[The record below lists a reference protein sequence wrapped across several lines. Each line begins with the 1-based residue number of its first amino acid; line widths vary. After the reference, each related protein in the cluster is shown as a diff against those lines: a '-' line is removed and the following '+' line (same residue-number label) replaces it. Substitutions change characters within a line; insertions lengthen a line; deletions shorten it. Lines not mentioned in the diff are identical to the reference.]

1 MVNQGMGELIAE
13 ELAKAGTDPELIA
26 KLKKDRITA
35 DKELPP
41 MEFLLKLFDVPCCPR
56 GELVA
61 FTGKAKSGKT
71 FVMSMMMAAASA
83 AEALAFRRT
92 TFEPLQVLW
101 IDTEQSDQSTQDIL
115 RNRLIP
121 MVCGTGTGG
130 AGQTEGLG
138 QPERQLLPQSRG
150 RQRGSDPP
158 HDSLAQTTPP
168 YGHPS
173 YSGGETFPEYLY
185 DIFNVRT
192 ESWQERMP
200 LLMAA
205 IDMCRP
211 DLVILDGVRDLVDD
225 INNGQLA
232 HDVTERLMRVAQQAR
247 CCIVCV
253 IHQNKAAEDRT
264 LRGSIGTELTNK
276 AFEVYECEKLPDRT
290 FVLTQKLTRKYD
302 ITDSLYFT
310 VDDRGLPHQVGA
322 PTTGEMKTVVTVDSI
337 ARQTGLKAKYLIVHD
352 DGSWEVNHQLL
363 FRDALTKQ
371 GELCGGEL
379 RDRVMGLCGMKS
391 TFQYGELLEKA
402 KADGILSMRKAGKR
416 HYYWLAAPD

>member
-1 MVNQGMGELIAE
+1 MLMEKIESLGNLIAE

-26 KLKKDRITA
+26 KLKKDRITV

-92 TFEPLQVLW
+92 TLEPLQVLW

-121 MVCGTGTGG
+121 MVISSPPKLGG
-130 AGQTEGLG
+130 ARGGLK
-138 QPERQLLPQSRG
+138 ERT
-150 RQRGSDPP
+150 
-158 HDSLAQTTPP
+158 DSLVQTTPP
-168 YGHPS
+168 AGTPPR
-173 YSGGETFPEYLY
+173 SGGETFPEYLY

-192 ESWQERMP
+192 ESWQERLP

-276 AFEVYECEKLPDRT
+276 AFEVYECEKMMPSRT

-322 PTTGEMKTVVTVDSI
+322 SATTTQSQSKPDAS
-337 ARQTGLKAKYLIVHD
+337 
-352 DGSWEVNHQLL
+352 LL
-363 FRDALTKQ
+363 FRQVLAGHERLSGD
-371 GELCGGEL
+371 EL
-379 RDRVMGLCGMKS
+379 RSKVMAMAGMTSFKAYGL
-391 TFQYGELLEKA
+391 LLEKVL
-402 KADGILSMRKAGKR
+402 KEGIILLQKEKRRIWYSLAG
-416 HYYWLAAPD
+416 PE

>member
-1 MVNQGMGELIAE
+1 MEKIESLGNLIAE

-26 KLKKDRITA
+26 KLKKDRITT

-121 MVCGTGTGG
+121 MVCGG
-130 AGQTEGLG
+130 AGN
-138 QPERQLLPQSRG
+138 
-150 RQRGSDPP
+150 
-158 HDSLAQTTPP
+158 AAVQTTPP
-168 YGHPS
+168 AGTPPNL
-173 YSGGETFPEYLY
+173 GGERFPESMY

-192 ESWQERMP
+192 ESWQERLP
-200 LLMAA
+200 LLLAA

-232 HDVTERLMRVAQQAR
+232 HDVTERLMRVAQQTR

-253 IHQNKAAEDRT
+253 IHQNKAAEDHT

-276 AFEVYECEKLPDRT
+276 AFEVYECEKMMPSRT

-322 PTTGEMKTVVTVDSI
+322 PVTGERKTVVAVEVI
-337 ARQTGLKAKYLIVHD
+337 ARQTGLKAKYLVVHE
-352 DGSWEVNHQLL
+352 DGSWEVNYQQL
-363 FRDALTKQ
+363 FREALAGR

-391 TFQYGELLEKA
+391 AFQYSELLEKA

>member
-13 ELAKAGTDPELIA
+13 ELAKAGTDPELIV

-61 FTGKAKSGKT
+61 CTGKAKSGKT
-71 FVMSMMMAAASA
+71 YVMSMMMAAATA
-83 AEALAFRRT
+83 AEALAFHRT

-121 MVCGTGTGG
+121 MVVSSPPESGG
-130 AGQTEGLG
+130 ARGGLNR
-138 QPERQLLPQSRG
+138 ENCT
-150 RQRGSDPP
+150 
-158 HDSLAQTTPP
+158 HVQTTPP
-168 YGHPS
+168 CGHPS
-173 YSGGETFPEYLY
+173 YSGGETFPESMY

-200 LLMAA
+200 LLLAA
-205 IDMCRP
+205 IDLCRP

-276 AFEVYECEKLPDRT
+276 AFEVYECEKMMPSRT

-302 ITDSLYFT
+302 IADSLYFT
-310 VDDRGLPHQVGA
+310 VDDRGLPQQVGA
-322 PTTGEMKTVVTVDSI
+322 PVTTAQTSSVPDISLFF
-337 ARQTGLKAKYLIVHD
+337 RQ
-352 DGSWEVNHQLL
+352 
-363 FRDALTKQ
+363 ALT
-371 GELCGGEL
+371 GHERLSGNEL
-379 RDRVMGLCGMKS
+379 RSMVMAAMGMTSFKGYGL
-391 TFQYGELLEKA
+391 LLEKML
-402 KADGILSMRKAGKR
+402 KEGVILQQKEKRRIWYSLAG
-416 HYYWLAAPD
+416 PG

>member
-1 MVNQGMGELIAE
+1 M
-13 ELAKAGTDPELIA
+13 T
-26 KLKKDRITA
+26 
-35 DKELPP
+35 
-41 MEFLLKLFDVPCCPR
+41 
-56 GELVA
+56 
-61 FTGKAKSGKT
+61 
-71 FVMSMMMAAASA
+71 MMMAAASA
-83 AEALAFRRT
+83 AEALAFHRT

-101 IDTEQSDQSTQDIL
+101 MDTEQSDQSTQDIL
-115 RNRLIP
+115 RNRLVP
-121 MVCGTGTGG
+121 MVTGAATPPKLGG
-130 AGQTEGLG
+130 AGGGLNKRTFDHL
-138 QPERQLLPQSRG
+138 QPLGCKNRG
-150 RQRGSDPP
+150 DCT
-158 HDSLAQTTPP
+158 HVQTTPP
-168 YGHPS
+168 AGTPPD
-173 YSGGETFPEYLY
+173 SGGESFPEGLY

-322 PTTGEMKTVVTVDSI
+322 PMTGEVKTVVTVDVI
-337 ARQTGLKAKYLIVHD
+337 ARQTGLKAKYLIVHE
-352 DGSWEVNHQLL
+352 DGSWEVNYQQL
-363 FRDALTKQ
+363 FRDALAGR

-391 TFQYGELLEKA
+391 SFQYSELLEKA

>member
-1 MVNQGMGELIAE
+1 MEKIESFGNLIAE

-26 KLKKDRITA
+26 KLKKDRS
-35 DKELPP
+35 
-41 MEFLLKLFDVPCCPR
+41 PR

-115 RNRLIP
+115 RNRLVP
-121 MVCGTGTGG
+121 MVVSSPPKLGG
-130 AGQTEGLG
+130 VRGGLN
-138 QPERQLLPQSRG
+138 ERT
-150 RQRGSDPP
+150 
-158 HDSLAQTTPP
+158 DSLVQTTPP
-168 YGHPS
+168 AGTPPD
-173 YSGGETFPEYLY
+173 SGGESFPEGLY

-200 LLMAA
+200 LLLAA

-276 AFEVYECEKLPDRT
+276 AFEVYECEKMMPSRT

-310 VDDRGLPHQVGA
+310 VDDRGLPQQVGTPA
-322 PTTGEMKTVVTVDSI
+322 TGEGKTVVTVEVI
-337 ARQTGLKAKYLIVHD
+337 ARQSGLKAKYLIAHD
-352 DGSWEVNHQLL
+352 NGSWEVNYQQL
-363 FRDALTKQ
+363 FRDALVGQ

-391 TFQYGELLEKA
+391 AFQYSELLEKA
-402 KADGILSMRKAGKR
+402 KNNGLLSMRSAGKR
-416 HYYWLAAPD
+416 HYYWLAPD

>member
-1 MVNQGMGELIAE
+1 MEKIESLGNLIAE

-121 MVCGTGTGG
+121 MVISSPPKLGG
-130 AGQTEGLG
+130 ARGGLK
-138 QPERQLLPQSRG
+138 ERT
-150 RQRGSDPP
+150 
-158 HDSLAQTTPP
+158 DSLVQTTPP
-168 YGHPS
+168 AGTPPN
-173 YSGGETFPEYLY
+173 SGGERFPESMY

-192 ESWQERMP
+192 ESWQERLP
-200 LLMAA
+200 LLLAA

-276 AFEVYECEKLPDRT
+276 AFEVYECEKMMPSRT

-322 PTTGEMKTVVTVDSI
+322 PTTGEVKTVVTVDVI
-337 ARQTGLKAKYLIVHD
+337 ARQTGLKAKYLIVHE
-352 DGSWEVNHQLL
+352 DGSWEVNYQQL
-363 FRDALTKQ
+363 FRDALAGR

-391 TFQYGELLEKA
+391 AFQYSELLEKA

>member
-1 MVNQGMGELIAE
+1 MENQFLIDSSEKKIAE
-13 ELAKAGTDPELIA
+13 ELAKAGTNPELIG
-26 KLKKDRITA
+26 KLKKDRITV

-71 FVMSMMMAAASA
+71 FAMSMMMAAAA
-83 AEALAFRRT
+83 ASKVLAFHRT

-115 RNRLIP
+115 KNRLVP
-121 MVCGTGTGG
+121 MVCG
-130 AGQTEGLG
+130 E
-138 QPERQLLPQSRG
+138 
-150 RQRGSDPP
+150 
-158 HDSLAQTTPP
+158 
-168 YGHPS
+168 
-173 YSGGETFPEYLY
+173 GETFPENLY

-192 ESWQERMP
+192 ESWTERLP

-205 IDMCRP
+205 IDMCHP

-232 HDVTERLMRVAQQAR
+232 HEVTESLMKIAQQAK

-276 AFEVYECEKLPDRT
+276 AFEVYECEKLMPSRT
-290 FVLTQKLTRKYD
+290 FVMTQKHTRKYD
-302 ITDSLYFT
+302 ITDALYFT
-310 VDDRGLPHQVGA
+310 VDDRGLPLQVGA
-322 PTTGEMKTVVTVDSI
+322 PPVVSAQIQTPQDACIILFRQALAGQNWMSGEELRTKVMAAAGMTSFKTY
-337 ARQTGLKAKYLIVHD
+337 G
-352 DGSWEVNHQLL
+352 QLL
-363 FRDALTKQ
+363 D
-371 GELCGGEL
+371 
-379 RDRVMGLCGMKS
+379 
-391 TFQYGELLEKA
+391 KA
-402 KADGILSMRKAGKR
+402 INDGIILRKEEKR
-416 HYYWLAAPD
+416 HVYYSPAGPE

>member
-1 MVNQGMGELIAE
+1 
-13 ELAKAGTDPELIA
+13 
-26 KLKKDRITA
+26 
-35 DKELPP
+35 
-41 MEFLLKLFDVPCCPR
+41 
-56 GELVA
+56 
-61 FTGKAKSGKT
+61 
-71 FVMSMMMAAASA
+71 MSMMMAAASA
-83 AEALAFRRT
+83 AEALAFHRT

-101 IDTEQSDQSTQDIL
+101 IDTEQRDQSTQDIL

-121 MVCGTGTGG
+121 MVVSSPPNLGG
-130 AGQTEGLG
+130 VRGGLN
-138 QPERQLLPQSRG
+138 ERT
-150 RQRGSDPP
+150 
-158 HDSLAQTTPP
+158 DSLVQTTPP
-168 YGHPS
+168 AGTPPD
-173 YSGGETFPEYLY
+173 SGGESFPEGLY

-205 IDMCRP
+205 IDLCRP

-310 VDDRGLPHQVGA
+310 VDDRGLPQQVGA
-322 PTTGEMKTVVTVDSI
+322 PAAGEVKTVVNVEVI

-352 DGSWEVNHQLL
+352 DGSWEVNYQQL
-363 FRDALTKQ
+363 FRDALAGH

-391 TFQYGELLEKA
+391 AFQYSELLEKA
-402 KADGILSMRKAGKR
+402 KNSGLLSMRTAGKR
-416 HYYWLAAPD
+416 HYYWLTPD

>member
-1 MVNQGMGELIAE
+1 MEKIESLGNLIAE

-26 KLKKDRITA
+26 KLKKDRITV

-121 MVCGTGTGG
+121 MVISSPPKLGG
-130 AGQTEGLG
+130 ARGGLK
-138 QPERQLLPQSRG
+138 ERT
-150 RQRGSDPP
+150 
-158 HDSLAQTTPP
+158 DSLVQTTPP
-168 YGHPS
+168 AGTPPRS
-173 YSGGETFPEYLY
+173 ALPLCSAKNSGGETFPEYLY

-232 HDVTERLMRVAQQAR
+232 HNVTERLMRVAQQAR

-276 AFEVYECEKLPDRT
+276 AFEVYECEKMMPSRT

-322 PTTGEMKTVVTVDSI
+322 SATTTQSQSKPDAS
-337 ARQTGLKAKYLIVHD
+337 
-352 DGSWEVNHQLL
+352 LL
-363 FRDALTKQ
+363 FRQVLAGHERLSGD
-371 GELCGGEL
+371 EL
-379 RDRVMGLCGMKS
+379 RSKVMAMAGMTSFKAYGL
-391 TFQYGELLEKA
+391 LLEKVL
-402 KADGILSMRKAGKR
+402 KEGIILLQKEKRRIWYSLAG
-416 HYYWLAAPD
+416 PE

>member
-1 MVNQGMGELIAE
+1 MIMD

-121 MVCGTGTGG
+121 MVV
-130 AGQTEGLG
+130 
-138 QPERQLLPQSRG
+138 S
-150 RQRGSDPP
+150 SPP
-158 HDSLAQTTPP
+158 D
-168 YGHPS
+168 
-173 YSGGETFPEYLY
+173 SGGEDITTFPESLY

-200 LLMAA
+200 LLLAA

-276 AFEVYECEKLPDRT
+276 AFEVYECEKLMPSRT

-310 VDDRGLPHQVGA
+310 VDERGLPQQVGA
-322 PTTGEMKTVVTVDSI
+322 PATGEVKMVVTVDSI
-337 ARQTGLKAKYLIVHD
+337 SRQTGLKAKYLIVHD
-352 DGSWEVNHQLL
+352 DGSWEVNHRLL
-363 FRDALTKQ
+363 FRDALTRQ

-391 TFQYGELLEKA
+391 SFQYSELLEKA
-402 KADGILSMRKAGKR
+402 KSDGILCMRTAGKR
-416 HYYWLAAPD
+416 HYYWLAPD

>member
-1 MVNQGMGELIAE
+1 MKTTNYTNFTNLRDGEPGMGELIAD

-26 KLKKDRITA
+26 KLKKDRITV

-83 AEALAFRRT
+83 AEALAFHRT

-115 RNRLIP
+115 RNRLVP
-121 MVCGTGTGG
+121 MVTGAATPPRSALPLGSAKNLGG
-130 AGQTEGLG
+130 ESF
-138 QPERQLLPQSRG
+138 PERQ
-150 RQRGSDPP
+150 
-158 HDSLAQTTPP
+158 
-168 YGHPS
+168 
-173 YSGGETFPEYLY
+173 Y

-192 ESWQERMP
+192 ESWQERLP

-205 IDMCRP
+205 IDLCHP

-225 INNGQLA
+225 INNGELA

-276 AFEVYECEKLPDRT
+276 AFEVYECEKLMPSRT

-310 VDDRGLPHQVGA
+310 VDERGLPQQVGA
-322 PTTGEMKTVVTVDSI
+322 PATGEVKMVVTVDSI
-337 ARQTGLKAKYLIVHD
+337 SRQTGLKAKYLIVHD
-352 DGSWEVNHQLL
+352 DGSWEVNHRLL
-363 FRDALTKQ
+363 FRDALTRQ

-391 TFQYGELLEKA
+391 SFQYSELLEKA
-402 KADGILSMRKAGKR
+402 KSDGILCMRTAGKR
-416 HYYWLAAPD
+416 HYYWLAPG

>member
-1 MVNQGMGELIAE
+1 MEQVIESSENLIAE
-13 ELAKAGTDPELIA
+13 ELAKAGTDPKLIE
-26 KLKKDRITA
+26 KLKKDRITV

-41 MEFLLKLFDVPCCPR
+41 MEFLLRLFDVPCCPR

-83 AEALAFRRT
+83 SEVLAFHRA

-101 IDTEQSDQSTQDIL
+101 FDTEQSDQSTQDIL
-115 RNRLIP
+115 RNRIVP
-121 MVCGTGTGG
+121 MVISSPPESGG
-130 AGQTEGLG
+130 ARGGLN
-138 QPERQLLPQSRG
+138 ERT
-150 RQRGSDPP
+150 
-158 HDSLAQTTPP
+158 DSLVQTSPPAGTPP
-168 YGHPS
+168 N
-173 YSGGETFPEYLY
+173 SGGEIFPESLY

-192 ESWQERMP
+192 ESWTERLP

-205 IDMCRP
+205 IDLCHP

-232 HDVTERLMRVAQQAR
+232 HEVTERLMQVAQHTR

-276 AFEVYECEKLPDRT
+276 AFEVYECEKLPSRT

-302 ITDSLYFT
+302 ITESLYFT
-310 VDDRGLPHQVGA
+310 VDDSGLPRQVGA
-322 PTTGEMKTVVTVDSI
+322 PQETGPTKTVVTAESI
-337 ARQTGLKAKYLIVHD
+337 ARQTGLKAKYLTVHD
-352 DGSWEVNHQLL
+352 DGSWEFNCQLL
-363 FRDALTKQ
+363 FRDALYRQ

-379 RDRVMGLCGMKS
+379 RDRVMGLSGMKNS
-391 TFQYGELLEKA
+391 FQYNEQLEKA
-402 KADGILSMRKAGKR
+402 KASGLLGMRKAGKKR
-416 HYYWLAAPD
+416 YYWLAAPD

>member
-1 MVNQGMGELIAE
+1 MSMEKIESFGNLIAE

-35 DKELPP
+35 DKELSP

-83 AEALAFRRT
+83 AEALAFHRT

-121 MVCGTGTGG
+121 MVVSSPPESGG
-130 AGQTEGLG
+130 ARGGLN
-138 QPERQLLPQSRG
+138 ERT
-150 RQRGSDPP
+150 
-158 HDSLAQTTPP
+158 DSLVQTTPP
-168 YGHPS
+168 AGTPPN
-173 YSGGETFPEYLY
+173 SGGENITTFPESMY

-200 LLMAA
+200 LLLAA

-302 ITDSLYFT
+302 ITDPLYFT

-322 PTTGEMKTVVTVDSI
+322 SATTTQSQSKPDAS
-337 ARQTGLKAKYLIVHD
+337 
-352 DGSWEVNHQLL
+352 LL
-363 FRDALTKQ
+363 FRQVLAGHERLSGD
-371 GELCGGEL
+371 EL
-379 RDRVMGLCGMKS
+379 RSKVMAMAGMTSFKAYGL
-391 TFQYGELLEKA
+391 QLEKML
-402 KADGILSMRKAGKR
+402 KEGVILQQKEKRRIWYSLAG
-416 HYYWLAAPD
+416 PE

>member
-1 MVNQGMGELIAE
+1 MI
-13 ELAKAGTDPELIA
+13 KAPD
-26 KLKKDRITA
+26 
-35 DKELPP
+35 
-41 MEFLLKLFDVPCCPR
+41 
-56 GELVA
+56 
-61 FTGKAKSGKT
+61 
-71 FVMSMMMAAASA
+71 
-83 AEALAFRRT
+83 
-92 TFEPLQVLW
+92 
-101 IDTEQSDQSTQDIL
+101 
-115 RNRLIP
+115 
-121 MVCGTGTGG
+121 
-130 AGQTEGLG
+130 
-138 QPERQLLPQSRG
+138 
-150 RQRGSDPP
+150 
-158 HDSLAQTTPP
+158 QTTPP

-192 ESWQERMP
+192 ESWQERLP

-276 AFEVYECEKLPDRT
+276 AFEVYECEKMMPSRT

-322 PTTGEMKTVVTVDSI
+322 SATTTQSQSKPDAS
-337 ARQTGLKAKYLIVHD
+337 
-352 DGSWEVNHQLL
+352 LL
-363 FRDALTKQ
+363 FRQVLAGHERLSGD
-371 GELCGGEL
+371 EL
-379 RDRVMGLCGMKS
+379 RSKVMAMAGMTSFKAYGL
-391 TFQYGELLEKA
+391 LLEKVL
-402 KADGILSMRKAGKR
+402 KEGIILLQKEKRRIWYSLAG
-416 HYYWLAAPD
+416 PE

>member
-1 MVNQGMGELIAE
+1 MEKIESLGNLIAE

-121 MVCGTGTGG
+121 MVCG
-130 AGQTEGLG
+130 
-138 QPERQLLPQSRG
+138 
-150 RQRGSDPP
+150 D
-158 HDSLAQTTPP
+158 
-168 YGHPS
+168 
-173 YSGGETFPEYLY
+173 GGETFPEHLY

-192 ESWQERMP
+192 ESWQERLP
-200 LLMAA
+200 LLLAA

-276 AFEVYECEKLPDRT
+276 AFEVYECEKMMPSRT

-310 VDDRGLPHQVGA
+310 VDDRGLPHQVGSLPA
-322 PTTGEMKTVVTVDSI
+322 SGTKNVEQTLPTQ
-337 ARQTGLKAKYLIVHD
+337 RYLIMDD
-352 DGSWEVNHQLL
+352 DGSWEVNYRLL
-363 FRDALTKQ
+363 FTDVLQNQSKMRGSDLREKVISRGGLTSFTYYNKLLSKAL
-371 GELCGGEL
+371 
-379 RDRVMGLCGMKS
+379 D
-391 TFQYGELLEKA
+391 
-402 KADGILSMRKAGKR
+402 DGVIRKWTDKGIVYYCLAGP
-416 HYYWLAAPD
+416 L

>member
-1 MVNQGMGELIAE
+1 MLMEKIESFGNLIAE

-26 KLKKDRITA
+26 KLKKDRITV

-83 AEALAFRRT
+83 AEALAFHRT
-92 TFEPLQVLW
+92 TFETLQVLW

-121 MVCGTGTGG
+121 MVCG
-130 AGQTEGLG
+130 
-138 QPERQLLPQSRG
+138 
-150 RQRGSDPP
+150 D
-158 HDSLAQTTPP
+158 
-168 YGHPS
+168 
-173 YSGGETFPEYLY
+173 GGERFPESMY

-205 IDMCRP
+205 IDLCRP

-232 HDVTERLMRVAQQAR
+232 HDVTERLMQVAQQAR

-276 AFEVYECEKLPDRT
+276 AFEVYECEKLPSRT

-302 ITDSLYFT
+302 ITESLYFT
-310 VDDRGLPHQVGA
+310 VDDSGLPRQVGA
-322 PTTGEMKTVVTVDSI
+322 PQETGLTKAVVTAESI
-337 ARQTGLKAKYLIVHD
+337 ARQTGLKAKYLTVHD
-352 DGSWEVNHQLL
+352 DGSWEFNSQLL
-363 FRDALTKQ
+363 FRDALYRQ

-379 RDRVMGLCGMKS
+379 RDRVMGLSGMKN
-391 TFQYGELLEKA
+391 TFQYNEQLEKA
-402 KADGILSMRKAGKR
+402 KACGLLGMRKAGKKR
-416 HYYWLAAPD
+416 YYWLAAPD

>member
-1 MVNQGMGELIAE
+1 MLMEKIESLGNLIAE

-26 KLKKDRITA
+26 KLKKDRITV

-121 MVCGTGTGG
+121 MVISSPPKLGG
-130 AGQTEGLG
+130 ARGGLK
-138 QPERQLLPQSRG
+138 ERT
-150 RQRGSDPP
+150 
-158 HDSLAQTTPP
+158 DSLVQTTPP
-168 YGHPS
+168 AGTPPN
-173 YSGGETFPEYLY
+173 SGGERFPESMY
-185 DIFNVRT
+185 DIFNIRT

-200 LLMAA
+200 LLLAA

-276 AFEVYECEKLPDRT
+276 AFEVYECEKMMPSRT

-322 PTTGEMKTVVTVDSI
+322 PMTGEVKTVVTVDVI
-337 ARQTGLKAKYLIVHD
+337 ARQTGLKAKYLIVHE
-352 DGSWEVNHQLL
+352 DGSWEVNYQQL
-363 FRDALTKQ
+363 FRDALAGR

-391 TFQYGELLEKA
+391 AFQYSELLEKA

>member
-1 MVNQGMGELIAE
+1 MIESSGKLIAE

-26 KLKKDRITA
+26 KLKKDRITV

-115 RNRLIP
+115 RNRLVP
-121 MVCGTGTGG
+121 MVTG
-130 AGQTEGLG
+130 A
-138 QPERQLLPQSRG
+138 
-150 RQRGSDPP
+150 
-158 HDSLAQTTPP
+158 ATPP
-168 YGHPS
+168 KLGGVGGGLNELTFRPPQAPPD
-173 YSGGETFPEYLY
+173 SGGEDNTTFPERLY

-192 ESWQERMP
+192 ESWQERLP
-200 LLMAA
+200 LLLAA
-205 IDMCRP
+205 IDLCHP

-225 INNGQLA
+225 INNGELA

-276 AFEVYECEKLPDRT
+276 AFEVYECEKMMPSRT

-310 VDDRGLPHQVGA
+310 VDDRGLPQQVGA
-322 PTTGEMKTVVTVDSI
+322 PPADGT
-337 ARQTGLKAKYLIVHD
+337 KANVNNLPDVRYLIMHD
-352 DGSWEVNHQLL
+352 DGSWEVNHRLL
-363 FRDALTKQ
+363 FTDVLSGKKEMR
-371 GELCGGEL
+371 GGEL
-379 RDRVMGLCGMKS
+379 REIVIERGRLTS
-391 TFQYGELLEKA
+391 FTFYNKLLANALK
-402 KADGILSMRKAGKR
+402 DGIIRKWEKGGYV
-416 HYYWLAAPD
+416 YYCLNGGPL

>member
-1 MVNQGMGELIAE
+1 MEQIIESSENLISD
-13 ELAKAGTDPELIA
+13 ELANAGTDPKLIE
-26 KLKKDRITA
+26 KLKKDRITV

-41 MEFLLKLFDVPCCPR
+41 MEFLLRLFDVPCCPR

-83 AEALAFRRT
+83 SEVLAFHRA

-101 IDTEQSDQSTQDIL
+101 FDTEQSDQSTQDIL
-115 RNRLIP
+115 RNRIVP
-121 MVCGTGTGG
+121 MVISSPPESGG
-130 AGQTEGLG
+130 ARGGLN
-138 QPERQLLPQSRG
+138 ERT
-150 RQRGSDPP
+150 
-158 HDSLAQTTPP
+158 DSLVQTTPP
-168 YGHPS
+168 AGTPPN
-173 YSGGETFPEYLY
+173 SGGESLPESLY

-192 ESWQERMP
+192 ESWTERLP

-205 IDMCRP
+205 IDLCHP

-232 HDVTERLMRVAQQAR
+232 HDVTERLMQVAQHTR

-276 AFEVYECEKLPDRT
+276 AFEVYECEKLPSRT

-302 ITDSLYFT
+302 ITESLYFT
-310 VDDRGLPHQVGA
+310 VDDSGLPRQVGA
-322 PTTGEMKTVVTVDSI
+322 PQETGLTKTVVTAESI

-352 DGSWEVNHQLL
+352 DGSWEFNCQLL
-363 FRDALTKQ
+363 FRDALYRQ

-379 RDRVMGLCGMKS
+379 RDRVMGLSGMKNS
-391 TFQYGELLEKA
+391 FQYNEQLEKA
-402 KADGILSMRKAGKR
+402 KASGLLGMRKAGKKR
-416 HYYWLAAPD
+416 YYWLAAPD

>member
-1 MVNQGMGELIAE
+1 MSMEKIESLGNLIAE

-101 IDTEQSDQSTQDIL
+101 IDTSPPKL
-115 RNRLIP
+115 
-121 MVCGTGTGG
+121 GG
-130 AGQTEGLG
+130 ARGGLN
-138 QPERQLLPQSRG
+138 RG
-150 RQRGSDPP
+150 NCT
-158 HDSLAQTTPP
+158 HVQTTPP
-168 YGHPS
+168 AGTPPN
-173 YSGGETFPEYLY
+173 SGGENITTFPEYLY

-200 LLMAA
+200 LLLAA
-205 IDMCRP
+205 IDLCRP

-276 AFEVYECEKLPDRT
+276 AFEVYECEKMMPSRT

-310 VDDRGLPHQVGA
+310 VDDRGLPQQVGA
-322 PTTGEMKTVVTVDSI
+322 PPADGT
-337 ARQTGLKAKYLIVHD
+337 KANVNNLPDVRYLIMHD
-352 DGSWEVNHQLL
+352 DGSWEVNHRLL
-363 FRDALTKQ
+363 FTDVLSGKKEMR
-371 GELCGGEL
+371 GGEL
-379 RDRVMGLCGMKS
+379 REIVIERGRLTS
-391 TFQYGELLEKA
+391 FTFYNKLLANALK
-402 KADGILSMRKAGKR
+402 DGIIRKWEKGGYV
-416 HYYWLAAPD
+416 YYCLNGGPL

>member
-1 MVNQGMGELIAE
+1 MFMEKIESFGNLIAE

-26 KLKKDRITA
+26 KLKKDRITT

-115 RNRLIP
+115 RNRLVP
-121 MVCGTGTGG
+121 MVCGAATPPKLGG
-130 AGQTEGLG
+130 AGGGLNELTFR
-138 QPERQLLPQSRG
+138 PPQA
-150 RQRGSDPP
+150 PP
-158 HDSLAQTTPP
+158 D
-168 YGHPS
+168 
-173 YSGGETFPEYLY
+173 SGGEDNTTFPERLY
-185 DIFNVRT
+185 DIFNIRT
-192 ESWQERMP
+192 ESWQERLP
-200 LLMAA
+200 LLLAA

-276 AFEVYECEKLPDRT
+276 AFEVYECEKMMPSRT

-310 VDDRGLPHQVGA
+310 VDNHGLPQQVGA
-322 PTTGEMKTVVTVDSI
+322 PAAGEVKTVVTVEVI

-352 DGSWEVNHQLL
+352 DGSWEVNYQQL
-363 FRDALTKQ
+363 FRDALAGL

-391 TFQYGELLEKA
+391 AFQYSELLEKA
-402 KADGILSMRKAGKR
+402 KNSGLLSMRTAGKR
-416 HYYWLAAPD
+416 HYYWLAPD

>member
-1 MVNQGMGELIAE
+1 MVTMADQI
-13 ELAKAGTDPELIA
+13 KA
-26 KLKKDRITA
+26 
-35 DKELPP
+35 
-41 MEFLLKLFDVPCCPR
+41 V
-56 GELVA
+56 
-61 FTGKAKSGKT
+61 
-71 FVMSMMMAAASA
+71 
-83 AEALAFRRT
+83 
-92 TFEPLQVLW
+92 
-101 IDTEQSDQSTQDIL
+101 
-115 RNRLIP
+115 
-121 MVCGTGTGG
+121 
-130 AGQTEGLG
+130 
-138 QPERQLLPQSRG
+138 
-150 RQRGSDPP
+150 
-158 HDSLAQTTPP
+158 QTTPP
-168 YGHPS
+168 AGTPPRS
-173 YSGGETFPEYLY
+173 ALPLSSAKNLGGERFPESMY

-192 ESWQERMP
+192 ESWQERLP

-276 AFEVYECEKLPDRT
+276 AFEVYECEKMMPSRT

-322 PTTGEMKTVVTVDSI
+322 PMTGEVKTVVTVDVI
-337 ARQTGLKAKYLIVHD
+337 ARQTGLKAKYLIVHE
-352 DGSWEVNHQLL
+352 DGSWEVNYQQL
-363 FRDALTKQ
+363 FRDALAGR

-391 TFQYGELLEKA
+391 AFQYSELLEKA

>member
-1 MVNQGMGELIAE
+1 MLMEKIESLGNLIAE

-121 MVCGTGTGG
+121 MVISSPPTLGG
-130 AGQTEGLG
+130 ARGGLK
-138 QPERQLLPQSRG
+138 ERTDSRG
-150 RQRGSDPP
+150 
-158 HDSLAQTTPP
+158 QTTPP
-168 YGHPS
+168 AGTPPNL
-173 YSGGETFPEYLY
+173 GGETFPEHLY

-192 ESWQERMP
+192 ESWQERLP
-200 LLMAA
+200 LLLAA

-276 AFEVYECEKLPDRT
+276 AFEVYECEKMMPSRT

-322 PTTGEMKTVVTVDSI
+322 PMTGEVKTVVTVDVI
-337 ARQTGLKAKYLIVHD
+337 AQQTGLKAKYLIVHD
-352 DGSWEVNHQLL
+352 DGSWEVNYQQL
-363 FRDALTKQ
+363 FRDALVGR

-391 TFQYGELLEKA
+391 AFQYSELLEKA
-402 KADGILSMRKAGKR
+402 KADGILCMRKAGKR

>member
-1 MVNQGMGELIAE
+1 MLMEKIESLGNLIAE

-83 AEALAFRRT
+83 AEALAFHRT

-121 MVCGTGTGG
+121 MVISSPPKLGG
-130 AGQTEGLG
+130 ARGGLK
-138 QPERQLLPQSRG
+138 ERT
-150 RQRGSDPP
+150 
-158 HDSLAQTTPP
+158 DSLVQTTPP
-168 YGHPS
+168 VGTPPRS
-173 YSGGETFPEYLY
+173 ALPLCSAKNSGGETFPEYLY

-192 ESWQERMP
+192 ESWQERLP

-276 AFEVYECEKLPDRT
+276 AFEVYECEKMMPSRT

-322 PTTGEMKTVVTVDSI
+322 SATTTQSQSKPDAS
-337 ARQTGLKAKYLIVHD
+337 
-352 DGSWEVNHQLL
+352 LL
-363 FRDALTKQ
+363 FRQVLAGHERLSGD
-371 GELCGGEL
+371 EL
-379 RDRVMGLCGMKS
+379 RSKVMAMAGMTSFKAYGL
-391 TFQYGELLEKA
+391 LLEKVL
-402 KADGILSMRKAGKR
+402 KEGIILLQKEKRRIWYSLAG
-416 HYYWLAAPD
+416 PE